1 MIERIMSIAD
11 REANK
16 AEKAKA
22 WIILVF
28 LFIPAAAG
36 YWVVIRWIN
45 WQTTPSHEGY
55 FNLTESGLHLATTIS
70 IGFLIMAILLAV
82 SALYARREY
91 RESTYLHELQKGY
104 HEPIMSHNEPI
115 NTDIVNEEVRDVRV
129 RMEIN
134 GQTDFPELPMTSTG
148 AIRYFERLVL
158 NANEI
163 RQLIEEHK
171 GWKPVVEYLEN
182 RKIRANVESFYALP
196 GNIKTGQEVS
206 FPV

>member
-70 IGFLIMAILLAV
+70 IGFLILAVLLAV

-115 NTDIVNEEVRDVRV
+115 IPAIDTEIRDVKI
-129 RMEIN
+129 RMERN
-134 GQTDFPELPMTSTG
+134 GQTVYMPLAMTADQAIEYFDRLP
-148 AIRYFERLVL
+148 L
-158 NANEI
+158 NANEL
-163 RQLIEEHK
+163 RHLIEDYK
-171 GWKPVVEYLEN
+171 GWGKVTRYLEN
-182 RKIRANVESFYALP
+182 RKIRANTEALYQIPES
-196 GNIKTGQEVS
+196 ITTGQEVL
-206 FPV
+206 FPE